1 MGNRRRWRSAS
12 PSRRTDYFF
21 IGRSSPRRSSQTP
34 TRIAGH
40 AVTQRST
47 RTVVK
52 SRARVKKVREMHRPT
67 STTSV
72 RVSRWTRTAGFLRTA
87 RTAAKVSRRRAPG
100 GPGFTLTRTRD
111 TRGDEAWFATYPHGH
126 AASGGRGA
134 RPPRRVGPSRIA
146 GTPTPRR
153 NERRRTSSREPSL
166 DRFV

>member
-153 NERRRTSSREPSL
+153 NERRRTSSRKPSL
-166 DRFV
+166 DRFG